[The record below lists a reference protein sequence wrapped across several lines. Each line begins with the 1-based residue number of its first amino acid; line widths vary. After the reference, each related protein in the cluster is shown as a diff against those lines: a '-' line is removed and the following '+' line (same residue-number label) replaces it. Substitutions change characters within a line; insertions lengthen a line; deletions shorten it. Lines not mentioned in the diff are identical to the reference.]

1 VSSLGTGFDTLLTRG
16 ALGALAA
23 AAAWGVAVVVAVALE
38 ARSAGRIRVADR
50 TGCPPV
56 VRRWLL
62 GLFLALFAG
71 VASPAVASASGPDAG
86 SGTGGPGGTVAASLD
101 GLPLPDRTTGDRGSR
116 SRTADRAVHGAVHRD
131 VDVRAGDS
139 LWDIARALSPDGA
152 RDSAIAIVVARLYA
166 ANRTT
171 IGDDPDLIVPGQRL
185 RVSPSITRPTSTPLS
200 EDR

>member
-23 AAAWGVAVVVAVALE
+23 AGLWSVAAVVAVALE

-50 TGCPPV
+50 TGCPPA

-71 VASPAVASASGPDAG
+71 VASPAVAAASAPASG
-86 SGTGGPGGTVAASLD
+86 SGTGGPDGTVAARLD
-101 GLPLPDRTTGDRGSR
+101 GLPLPDRTTGERGPQSRVVDR
-116 SRTADRAVHGAVHRD
+116 V

-139 LWDIARALSPDGA
+139 LWVIARALSPEGA
-152 RDSAIAIVVARLYA
+152 RDSAIAVVVARLYA
-166 ANRTT
+166 ANRTA